1 MMAIDPGYIA
11 LAVVLFGLIAMWLR
25 RNAPTKLSTAE
36 REAALLVQVDNL
48 SATVATLLA
57 KLNEA
62 QRELDAL
69 RAQLAQ
75 ANARI
80 SELEIITAQQNAR
93 QTATRREAQLRAVLD
108 AKFSEEELRTLAS
121 DLELDYDALPGEG
134 KTSRARE
141 LVGWFSRRGELARL
155 EGAVRAVRP
164 R

>member
-1 MMAIDPGYIA
+1 MMEIDSGYIA
-11 LAVVLFGLIAMWLR
+11 LAVVLFGLVAMWLR
-25 RNAPTKLSTAE
+25 RNAPAKLSTVE
-36 REAALLVQVDNL
+36 REAALLAQVDNL

-80 SELEIITAQQNAR
+80 SELEIITAR
-93 QTATRREAQLRAVLD
+93 RTATRRETQLRQVLET
-108 AKFSEEELRTLAS
+108 KFSEEELRTLCT
-121 DLELDYDALPGEG
+121 DLGLDYDALAGEG
-134 KTSRARE
+134 KTARARE
-141 LVGWFSRRGELARL
+141 LVGWFERRGELARL
-155 EGAVRAVRP
+155 EGAVRAARP